1 MGDDEKLNLLLNTS
15 LHVNP
20 EDYSDDI
27 VQDTLKNIYQVKE
40 IQKINGE
47 KSIHRYIISDSSSIY
62 DVLNVYALFK
72 YCGYQGEDI
81 KLILCH
87 CSKP

>member
-1 MGDDEKLNLLLNTS
+1 MKKFGKDYHALGDDEKLNLLLNTS

-47 KSIHRYIISDSSSIY
+47 K
-62 DVLNVYALFK
+62 VYTVILF
-72 YCGYQGEDI
+72 QTVP
-81 KLILCH
+81 LFMMF
-87 CSKP
+87 